1 MSAFAPNM
9 TFPLASPLHISKSNA
24 SDDRRGSVAT
34 SSSSKSLSPKDEKR
48 ATNPIKAVG
57 KWVKEKVKGDGSAN
71 GVVGNEEAED
81 DRSRQQEQ
89 KSMLKVLSVGS
100 DVFDATMARSPYPG
114 VGF

>member
-9 TFPLASPLHISKSNA
+9 TLPQASPLHISKSNT
-24 SDDRRGSVAT
+24 SDDRRSSVAT
-34 SSSSKSLSPKDEKR
+34 SPSSKSYEKR

-100 DVFDATMARSPYPG
+100 DVFDATVARSPYPG
-114 VGF
+114 IGF